1 MKIETAVE
9 NLKVLDVCHQQ
20 IQLHLAKLAKLL
32 AKMDDDQDDSEC
44 RQQAALIEAFFSST
58 SRHHHADEEKF
69 VFPSL
74 LTSEDAELVQAVL
87 TLQQDHGWIEQNWI
101 ELAPLLRSIATAG
114 NCIDVAE
121 FRHYV
126 EVFLELCN
134 AHIALEETLIYPE
147 YKSRLAKEMTSRINR
162 TAVK

>member
-1 MKIETAVE
+1 
-9 NLKVLDVCHQQ
+9 
-20 IQLHLAKLAKLL
+20 
-32 AKMDDDQDDSEC
+32 MDDGQDDEQC
-44 RQQAALIEAFFSST
+44 RQQAALIEVFFSST
-58 SRHHHADEEKF
+58 SRQHHEDEEKL

-101 ELAPLLRSIATAG
+101 ELAPLLQSVATG
-114 NCIDVAE
+114 GYSVDVAE

-134 AHIALEETLIYPE
+134 DHIQLEETLIYPQ
-147 YKSRLAKEMTSRINR
+147 YKARLAHEMASRAHR